1 MSAQPWKILTV
12 KPEWL
17 CDILAGTKRWEIR
30 KTNALHRGMV
40 AFAASGTFKLWG
52 TAQLVD
58 ATWMTRQE
66 LRMQEALQAH
76 RLTSEQLHAYGTNG
90 GAWVWKFQGAQA
102 PQNPQCHGDP
112 DVDRSFGTNS
122 VKAL

>member
-17 CDILAGTKRWEIR
+17 CDILAGTKHWEIR

-66 LRMQEALQAH
+66 LSPAQVWPCI
-76 RLTSEQLHAYGTNG
+76 GT
-90 GAWVWKFQGAQA
+90 AEDPA
-102 PQNPQCHGDP
+102 P
-112 DVDRSFGTNS
+112 S
-122 VKAL
+122 